1 MIDSRQG
8 TLNVLLLP
16 RKRGMSCIENV
27 RARLD
32 AGAATV
38 LGAVLEATRRTETK
52 VKVESSV
59 PLSIDDIMEEV
70 IRSEEGRTMNSDR
83 VRASLAQ
90 LGCDMPSITGVDET
104 YSIDLKRILEL
115 AQIQ

>member
-1 MIDSRQG
+1 MRRLKQQKGLVRFFAYGSLAFFSTGR
-8 TLNVLLLP
+8 TTFT
-16 RKRGMSCIENV
+16 RKSV
-27 RARLD
+27 
-32 AGAATV
+32 
-38 LGAVLEATRRTETK
+38 TRVALKITETK

-115 AQIQ
+115 AQIQEVESM